1 VRSEILN
8 KSILV
13 FGCGNILLG
22 DDGFGPKVAEY
33 LKENY
38 PIPENTLV
46 MEVGTGIRDILF
58 DILIAEKRPKKIIIV
73 DAVDYDNRKPGEV
86 FEIPVEGIPES
97 KTHDFSLHQHP
108 TINLLKELK
117 YYTQTDVVVIVVQV
131 EEIPNEVKEGLS
143 SAVEAAVSKASAIV
157 FRLLFPCI

>member
-1 VRSEILN
+1 
-8 KSILV
+8 LV

-33 LKENY
+33 LNENY
-38 PIPENTLV
+38 PVPENTLV
-46 MEVGTGIRDILF
+46 MDVGTSIRDILF
-58 DILIAEKRPKKIIIV
+58 DLLIAEKKPKRIIIV
-73 DAVDYDNRKPGEV
+73 DAVDYENRKPGEV

-117 YYTQTDVVVIVVQV
+117 YYTQTEVVVIVVQV
-131 EEIPNEVKEGLS
+131 EKIPEEMKQGLS
-143 SAVEAAVSKASAIV
+143 TTVEAAVPKACDMIV
-157 FRLLFPCI
+157 EYIKRGS